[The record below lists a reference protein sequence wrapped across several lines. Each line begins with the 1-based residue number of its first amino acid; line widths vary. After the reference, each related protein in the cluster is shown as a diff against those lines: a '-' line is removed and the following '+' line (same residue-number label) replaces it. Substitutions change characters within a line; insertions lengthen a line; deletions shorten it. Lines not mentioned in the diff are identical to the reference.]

1 MKTPQVEDGYL
12 RIANS
17 IAKYLAQT
25 YMSSYESQ
33 ILWVVFLKT
42 YGYNKKE
49 DWISNSQFAELTGM
63 RKGHISR
70 TIKKLVNRKIVTQT
84 GNKIAFQKDSR
95 LWLKLPKQVTVT
107 QTGNSVTHLGP
118 TVTHLGPKLPKQ
130 VTTIDNIQKTITK
143 DNLQKTFIFT
153 KIENLRNSDLQ
164 ELADLYKVPVSYVES
179 KKDDLAKYCE
189 AKGTTYKNYKAA
201 LSLWIK
207 NDVKAG
213 KAPVKV
219 VKTYPDDEIRKK
231 YPNF

>member
-1 MKTPQVEDGYL
+1 MEDYNP
-12 RIANS
+12 I
-17 IAKYLAQT
+17 IYD
-25 YMSSYESQ
+25 YEDSY
-33 ILWVVFLKT
+33 
-42 YGYNKKE
+42 
-49 DWISNSQFAELTGM
+49 D
-63 RKGHISR
+63 
-70 TIKKLVNRKIVTQT
+70 NRYHL
-84 GNKIAFQKDSR
+84 FKDY
-95 LWLKLPKQVTVT
+95 
-107 QTGNSVTHLGP
+107 
-118 TVTHLGPKLPKQ
+118 
-130 VTTIDNIQKTITK
+130 
-143 DNLQKTFIFT
+143 
-153 KIENLRNSDLQ
+153 LQ